1 MNWFNSF
8 LPCQTQEP
16 IDLAQNGTVRAILQR
31 LLDEIGGR
39 KELVSQQLRRFKKGL
54 ARAKVVIGQELV
66 LKQIH
71 NERRRYGR
79 IRGKKHKADDGGV
92 TRRASHVYETHHADL
107 AGDAHLKGLAELGI
121 DLTGDGF
128 FRR

>member
-1 MNWFNSF
+1 M
-8 LPCQTQEP
+8 
-16 IDLAQNGTVRAILQR
+16 AQNGTVRAILQR

-39 KELVSQQLRRFKKGL
+39 KELVSQHLRRFKKGL

-79 IRGKKHKADDGGV
+79 IRGKKQKAGDGGV
-92 TRRASHVYETHHADL
+92 TRRPSHAYETHHADL
-107 AGDAHLKGLAELGI
+107 AVDAHLKGLAELGI